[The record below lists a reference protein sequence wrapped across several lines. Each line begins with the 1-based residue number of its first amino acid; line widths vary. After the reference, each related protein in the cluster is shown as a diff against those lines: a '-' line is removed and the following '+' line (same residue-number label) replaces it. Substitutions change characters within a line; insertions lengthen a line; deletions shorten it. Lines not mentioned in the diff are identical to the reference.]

1 VLLRLFITLATASL
15 LSAQEPPVPL
25 RPLQATRTVY
35 LLPVPGGFDQ
45 YLASQLAR
53 QGVFEVVIDPALADA
68 VLTTYIGKSF
78 EEKLKELYPEPE
90 PEPAGGQPEGQTQ
103 DAAQREYRTFQ
114 QGSSF
119 ARGRGNVFL
128 VDPRSRRVLWSAYVL
143 PKNNT
148 PAGLDKAAREVVKRL
163 SGDLKKAAQPG
174 H

>member
-1 VLLRLFITLATASL
+1 MLLRLFITLATASL
-15 LSAQEPPVPL
+15 LSAQEPPVPV

-45 YLASQLAR
+45 YLASQLTR

-78 EEKLKELYPEPE
+78 EDKLKELYPEPE
-90 PEPAGGQPEGQTQ
+90 PEPAGAQQEERTRE
-103 DAAQREYRTFQ
+103 AAQREYQTFQ
-114 QGSSF
+114 QGSAF

-128 VDPRSRRVLWSAYVL
+128 VDPRSHRVLWSTYLL
-143 PKNNT
+143 PKSST
-148 PAGLDKAAREVVKRL
+148 PAGLDKAARDVVKRL
-163 SGDLKKAAQPG
+163 AGDMKKAAQPG